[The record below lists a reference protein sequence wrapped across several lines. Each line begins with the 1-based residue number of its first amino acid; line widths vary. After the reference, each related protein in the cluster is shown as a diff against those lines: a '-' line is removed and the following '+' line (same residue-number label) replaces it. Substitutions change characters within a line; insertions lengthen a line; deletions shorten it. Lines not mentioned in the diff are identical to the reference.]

1 MVDNSI
7 KIIFKSD
14 CYAYVQFTH
23 PTGQLAKKFVYA
35 NEKDLEYGDK
45 AEILGSVMGKDFL
58 PFINSV
64 LAQKHFTREH
74 YGYTLGFQPAD
85 FDNQEIKESE
95 ARVYYA
101 DVENTISKREL
112 FELTLL
118 LCEAKLNSLDL
129 HEDKEVYR
137 EELLQ
142 IKSQL
147 VEKLKQYT

>member
-1 MVDNSI
+1 MVDNTI

-14 CYAYVQFTH
+14 YYAYVQFTH

-35 NEKDLEYGDK
+35 NKKDLEYGDK
-45 AEILGSVMGKDFL
+45 AEILGAVMGKDFL

-64 LAQKHFTREH
+64 LTQKHFTREH

-85 FDNQEIKESE
+85 FDNQEIKEDE

-101 DVENTISKREL
+101 DAENTISKREL
-112 FELTLL
+112 FELAIL
-118 LCEAKLNSLDL
+118 LCEAKLNGWDL
-129 HEDKEVYR
+129 QEDNEVSR
-137 EELLQ
+137 KDLLS

-147 VEKLKQYT
+147 EEKIKAV